1 MNLKK
6 SFRKLKNKDKSNKG
20 DKVEKLELL
29 KQQGEMKIIQKRADM
44 LRNTNLFVTD
54 IKDDFLTE
62 SFFRRKDISKQKK
75 EELKYLE
82 DELKRYRD
90 KAIVIFNDN

>member
-1 MNLKK
+1 MN
-6 SFRKLKNKDKSNKG
+6 F
-20 DKVEKLELL
+20 EL
-29 KQQGEMKIIQKRADM
+29 KQQEEMKIIQKRINM
-44 LRNTNLFVTD
+44 LRNINLFITD

-75 EELKYLE
+75 EILKEFE
-82 DELKRYRD
+82 DELRRCRD